1 MFCFLNL
8 AEPSWKGYVNHG
20 GIWTRRSYSI
30 ISGKAVVKA
39 VLISLK
45 FQKLVKIRKK
55 KKKKGEV
62 QDRTHYKSVDFHQAP
77 RNTSETVTTVSSQ
90 GSEQNLYA

>member
-1 MFCFLNL
+1 MDQEVIFHYFRQSCSEGSAYFSEVSEVSQNQ
-8 AEPSWKGYVNHG
+8 E
-20 GIWTRRSYSI
+20 
-30 ISGKAVVKA
+30 
-39 VLISLK
+39 
-45 FQKLVKIRKK
+45 K